1 MKKLTLLIIAALTT
15 GVAVAN
21 AEDNHMNHGKADHA
35 NMDHS
40 KMDHSKMDH
49 SGMSM
54 DGMNAVGMPAKG
66 AKPDKVIHVILD
78 DDMSIT
84 FKREIAIEP
93 DDVVQFVVLNKGKLE
108 HEFVIGSHEEQKM
121 HREMMKDMGS
131 HDHDMGNS
139 VTVDPGKAKQMLWHF
154 HGESTVELACNIPG
168 HYEAGMSKTL
178 ELK

>member
-1 MKKLTLLIIAALTT
+1 MKKLTLLVIAALTT

-21 AEDNHMNHGKADHA
+21 AEDNHMNHGKQDHA

-66 AKPDKVIHVILD
+66 AKPDKVIHVMLD

-84 FKREIAIEP
+84 FKRDIAIEP

-108 HEFVIGSHEEQKM
+108 HEFVIGSHDDQKT
-121 HREMMKDMGS
+121 HREMMKSMGS
-131 HDHDMGNS
+131 HDMSNS
-139 VTVDPGKAKQMLWHF
+139 VAVAPGKAKQILWHF
-154 HGESTVELACNIPG
+154 HGESTVELACNMPG
-168 HYEAGMSKTL
+168 HYEAGMVKTL